1 MNIRL
6 DGKTALVCGGSQG
19 IGKAS
24 AIELSRAGASV
35 ILVARY
41 EESLKIALAELETSH
56 HQTHT
61 YICADFD
68 YPKDV
73 IKKINALLEKTNPI
87 HILIN
92 NSGGPP
98 PGPIIN
104 EDADSFRIAFNRHVI
119 NNQNMTKAVLPGM
132 KDAGFGRIINIIST
146 TVKEPLDG
154 LGVSN
159 TIRGAVASWAKTM
172 AGECAPFDITVN
184 NILPG
189 FTNTGR
195 LQSLINSIAEKE
207 NVSPDVI
214 TERFEQSVPAK
225 RFANPKET
233 ASAVIFLASEQASY
247 INGIN
252 LPVDGGRTK
261 SL

>member
-24 AIELSRAGASV
+24 AIQLSRAGASV

-41 EESLKIALAELETSH
+41 EESLKIALAELDTSH
-56 HQTHT
+56 QQKHA

-68 YPKDV
+68 HPKDV
-73 IKKINALLEKTNPI
+73 IKKINALFEKIHPI

-98 PGPIIN
+98 PGPIVN
-104 EDADSFRIAFNRHVI
+104 EHSDSFRIAFNRHVI
-119 NNQNMTKAVLPGM
+119 NNQNITKAVLPGM

-146 TVKEPLDG
+146 SVKEPLDG

-172 AGECAPFDITVN
+172 AGECAPFGITVN

-189 FTNTGR
+189 FTNTER
-195 LQSLINSIAEKE
+195 LQSLIKSIAEKE
-207 NVSPDVI
+207 NVSPEVI
-214 TERFEQSVPAK
+214 TERFDQSVPTK
-225 RFANPKET
+225 RFADPNET
-233 ASAVIFLASEQASY
+233 ASAVTFLASEQASY